1 MTRRDKSTKNRAFGG
16 NITMKSLLL
25 GLIVLGGTSANAAVW
40 QTRNSWSSSWERK
53 YQAYVKTWD
62 VDFFARQTTSSGRA
76 NPYYGLRT
84 DCADTVYSFRAI
96 FAYENGLPFVIA
108 DATGGSGTISNNMSR
123 FDSISDPNRRIRA
136 FLQYIYDVVSTET
149 MYMDT
154 YPVAMNRDAIKPG
167 IILKTTK
174 KNHHSWTARNI
185 LSIGVPDL
193 IFNSTIGAT
202 SGSMLQERQSWP
214 NPEWVFEGDKT
225 PAGKAGFRDWRPAS
239 YIGRAESSVPGYSE
253 EQYNIPLSKWV
264 ATATARLATTQEST
278 GGKLQR
284 LADNACVELT
294 SRISAVRD
302 GVRALAQRPNS
313 CMNSEDYDT
322 YSTPSRDR
330 RFFDALV
337 DLRRAYKNMVR
348 NGQKIPGGLRS
359 QMEKIFPAINSS
371 ARSEAERMGRQGVDD
386 ESMCVISYGNGNR
399 IDLAEAKR
407 RMFAGQMSNNPNDSL
422 EYRWGER
429 RGPSP
434 LAASCPSWGV
444 WRPNLDAAD

>member
-1 MTRRDKSTKNRAFGG
+1 
-16 NITMKSLLL
+16 MKFLFLTLFVLTASL
-25 GLIVLGGTSANAAVW
+25 SQAAVW
-40 QTRNSWSSSWERK
+40 QARNQWSSSWERK
-53 YQAYVKTWD
+53 YQSYVKTWD
-62 VDFFARQTTSSGRA
+62 VDFFARQTLPSGRA

-96 FAYENGLPFVIA
+96 FAYENGLPYAIA
-108 DATGGSGTISNNMSR
+108 DATGGGGVITNNMSR
-123 FDSISDPNRRIRA
+123 FDSISDPNRRMRA
-136 FLQYIYDVVSTET
+136 FLQFIYDVVATET

-154 YPVAMNRDAIKPG
+154 YPVAMNRDAIHPG
-167 IILKTTK
+167 VILKTTK
-174 KNHHSWTARNI
+174 KNHHSWTAKNI

-193 IFNSTIGAT
+193 IFNSTVGAT
-202 SGSMLQERQSWP
+202 SGSTLQERQSWP

-225 PAGKAGFRDWRPAS
+225 PAGHAGFRDWRPAS
-239 YIGRAESSVPGYSE
+239 YIGRAEFEVPGYSE
-253 EQYNIPLSKWV
+253 EQYGIPLSRWV
-264 ATATARLATTQEST
+264 ATATSRLATSQESS

-302 GVRALAQRPNS
+302 GVRFLARNPNS
-313 CMNSEDYDT
+313 CMSSEDYDT

-337 DLRRAYKNMVR
+337 DLRRAYRDMVR
-348 NGQKIPGGLRS
+348 NGKKIPGDLRAKM
-359 QMEKIFPAINSS
+359 QKIFPAISSS
-371 ARSEAERMGRQGVDD
+371 ARSEAERMSRQGVNDD
-386 ESMCVISYGNGNR
+386 SMCVISYGTGSQ

-407 RMFAGQMSNNPNDSL
+407 RMFAGQMSNNPNDSI

-444 WRPNLDAAD
+444 WRPNLDSAD